1 MATSTGLCPA
11 CMPYT
16 PSLMGSTRSS
26 QSDISGY
33 APAYPVLPIKT
44 PTRGVRVSLDFSE
57 IQKEEQR
64 SDRFSGSGNP
74 LFNPFSLNSDTP
86 EPDTKSASSDKL
98 DLDAMLADINRKI
111 AEIDAQEKAKKT
123 DPSDNESEV

>member
-1 MATSTGLCPA
+1 MFLWISV
-11 CMPYT
+11 
-16 PSLMGSTRSS
+16 RS
-26 QSDISGY
+26 
-33 APAYPVLPIKT
+33 K
-44 PTRGVRVSLDFSE
+44 
-57 IQKEEQR
+57 KEEQR
-64 SDRFSGSGNP
+64 SDLFSGSNNP

-98 DLDAMLADINRKI
+98 DLGAMLADIDRKI

>member
-1 MATSTGLCPA
+1 M
-11 CMPYT
+11 
-16 PSLMGSTRSS
+16 
-26 QSDISGY
+26 
-33 APAYPVLPIKT
+33 LPIKT
-44 PTRGVRVSLDFSE
+44 PARGVRVSLDFNE
-57 IQKEEQR
+57 IKKEELR
-64 SDRFSGSGNP
+64 SDRFSGSNDP
-74 LFNPFSLNSDTP
+74 LFDPFSPDSDTP